1 MWRAFASLI
10 LTFIA
15 LGWATIISALCFFY
29 GAALWG
35 DLFGRDGAFYGALVA
50 FAVCF
55 LGARTLL
62 RWADRL
68 LEPYTGPFDERAY
81 RNAPRETF
89 YGDWQ
94 RYAGD
99 IVRNRRYA
107 FYARTRQW
115 DKLAALE
122 AQVVAAGAG
131 SSGARGPQREVLQPG
146 RTSMGEHLPSEEVSR
161 AARRI
166 SVQAPRIER
175 WTVFEEYEIEDA
187 EEE

>member
-1 MWRAFASLI
+1 MWRSFASLF

-35 DLFGRDGAFYGALVA
+35 DLFGADGAFYGALIA
-50 FAVCF
+50 FAFCF

-68 LEPYTGPFDERAY
+68 LEPYSGPFDERAY

-89 YGDWQ
+89 YGDWP

-122 AQVVAAGAG
+122 AQVVAAGASPG
-131 SSGARGPQREVLQPG
+131 LQREVLQPA
-146 RTSMGEHLPSEEVSR
+146 RTSMGEHLSSEEVSR
-161 AARRI
+161 ATRRN

-175 WTVFEEYEIEDA
+175 WTVFEEYEVEDP